1 MLGRNHVHT
10 LASAGGAPAPRRP
23 AARTATEALM
33 ASILY
38 VGTSGTDDP
47 TRAGF
52 PFNFAL
58 GALEAGHQP
67 EIFIAGEAAY
77 LVKETVA
84 VSVQPVGMPPL
95 TEMIRKVV
103 EQRVPVWV

>member
-1 MLGRNHVHT
+1 MIRRPPRSTLFPYTTLFRSRAGATSRMLGRNHVHT

-58 GALEAGHQP
+58 GAVEAGPPP
-67 EIFIAGEAAY
+67 EVFLAREGAH
-77 LVKETVA
+77 LVQHG
-84 VSVQPVGMPPL
+84 S
-95 TEMIRKVV
+95 R
-103 EQRVPVWV
+103 

>member
-1 MLGRNHVHT
+1 MLGANHVHR

-23 AARTATEALM
+23 AARTAMEALM
-33 ASILY
+33 ARILY

-58 GALEAGHQP
+58 GAVEAGPPP
-67 EIFIAGEAAY
+67 EIFIAREAAH
-77 LVKETVA
+77 LGKQEIPSA
-84 VSVQPVGMPPL
+84 GLPVGLPPL
-95 TEMIRKVV
+95 AQMIRKGV
-103 EQRVPVWV
+103 E

>member
-23 AARTATEALM
+23 AARTATEDLM

-58 GALEAGHQP
+58 GGVEAGHAP
-67 EIFIAGEAAY
+67 EILIAGQGAY
-77 LVKETVA
+77 LDYQEIA
-84 VSVQPVGMPPL
+84 SPALRALISPPL
-95 TEMIRKVV
+95 PTVRN
-103 EQRVPVWV
+103 

>member
-1 MLGRNHVHT
+1 MLGHNHVHT

-38 VGTSGTDDP
+38 VGTSGSDDP

-58 GALEAGHQP
+58 GAVEAGPPP
-67 EIFIAGEAAY
+67 EIFIARQAPHP
-77 LVKETVA
+77 
-84 VSVQPVGMPPL
+84 VQQENASAGPPGGMPPL
-95 TEMIRKVV
+95 PQMIP
-103 EQRVPVWV
+103 Q